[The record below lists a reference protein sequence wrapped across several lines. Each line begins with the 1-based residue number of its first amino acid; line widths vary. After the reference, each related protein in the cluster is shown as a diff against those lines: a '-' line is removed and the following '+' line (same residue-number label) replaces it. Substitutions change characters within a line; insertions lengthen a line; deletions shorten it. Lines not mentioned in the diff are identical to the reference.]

1 MARVLTCRST
11 LGGDVVRSTR
21 IITQSL
27 GAAPRIYYRCGDF
40 TGGRRSQPDDES
52 DEDLCRNWWEVIKED
67 VVEFNQGWL
76 HNLRNVITSV
86 IEHNRFFLTHRGFM
100 GIGGSG
106 ISTGD
111 RVFVLRGDQPPSY
124 YTIWGKR
131 STAEKAAITPVSS
144 WSGQATCME

>member
-1 MARVLTCRST
+1 
-11 LGGDVVRSTR
+11 
-21 IITQSL
+21 L
-27 GAAPRIYYRCGDF
+27 GAAPRIYYRRGDF

-52 DEDLCRNWWEVIKED
+52 DEDLCRNWWKVIKKD

-111 RVFVLRGDQPPSY
+111 RVFVLRGDQPPFILHHVGEEKHGREGCHHPCFQLVGTSY
-124 YTIWGKR
+124 LHGIMDGEVLK
-131 STAEKAAITPVSS
+131 K
-144 WSGQATCME
+144 